1 MSIRRASSSALERF
15 ASPITVSFRDIE
27 IGEKAS
33 IRDLWAHKELG
44 VFEGSFTATVPSH
57 GVVLVEV
64 RVLFNLIKIDIL
76 FLTTP
81 QGLSLNAVITGN
93 DGWGAAP
100 ISPNPGMPFNSW
112 QEISDV
118 TEE

>member
-1 MSIRRASSSALERF
+1 MLTNKEVTDVDQDRAGIQGRRVAQEGSLEVWMRPLANGTKAVGLFNRGERF
-15 ASPITVSFRDIE
+15 ASPVTVSFRDIE

-64 RVLFNLIKIDIL
+64 R
-76 FLTTP
+76 
-81 QGLSLNAVITGN
+81 
-93 DGWGAAP
+93 
-100 ISPNPGMPFNSW
+100 NSF
-112 QEISDV
+112 
-118 TEE
+118 